1 VSGPGRLGSRRPAR
15 ALAFLAVRFPF
26 TFLGLTALVF
36 GLWIA
41 VYVAS
46 HPGLDSGS
54 RDLAIGTIV
63 LSWAFGAYVVVRRVR
78 RGPQH

>member
-1 VSGPGRLGSRRPAR
+1 
-15 ALAFLAVRFPF
+15 LAVRFPF
-26 TFLGLTALVF
+26 TFLGLVALVF

-41 VYVAS
+41 AYLAG

-63 LSWAFGAYVVVRRVR
+63 LSWAFGAYVVIRRVR

>member
-1 VSGPGRLGSRRPAR
+1 MESLRLERPPKAR

-26 TFLGLTALVF
+26 TFLGSTALVF
-36 GLWIA
+36 GLWVV

-46 HPGLDSGS
+46 HPGLDPAS
-54 RDLAIGTIV
+54 RDAAIATV
-63 LSWAFGAYVVVRRVR
+63 AASWGFGAYVVVRRLR

>member
-1 VSGPGRLGSRRPAR
+1 M
-15 ALAFLAVRFPF
+15 RFPF

-36 GLWIA
+36 GLWVV

-46 HPGLDSGS
+46 HPGLDAAS
-54 RDLAIGTIV
+54 RDLAIATVVG
-63 LSWAFGAYVVVRRVR
+63 SWGFGAYVLVRRLR